1 MTAHRGAPPVREEQ
15 EQNMTLPLADIATLV
30 NGSLTKDGHIQ
41 ITGAGS
47 LEHAREGEITYIDRA
62 ELLAEA
68 DSSGASAFIA
78 PKDAPRGKKPMI
90 LTEDPR
96 LAFSKVLEVFAPK
109 PKIYPGIHPTAVVDE
124 SAQLGESVSIGA
136 QAYVGENARIG
147 DRVVVHPMAY
157 VGCDVTVGDD
167 CVIFPQVYLG
177 DRCVLGNRVV
187 LQPGASVGGDGF
199 GYAQENGRQ
208 KKIPQ
213 VGIVIVEDDVEIG
226 ANCTVDRAT
235 LGATKIGRGTKI
247 DDHVHVAHNVV
258 IGEDCLICGQ
268 VGISGSAKIG
278 NRVIMAGQVGVN
290 DHIAIGDD
298 IVIGGQAGVFSDLP
312 KPGYYSGY
320 PARPH
325 NSALRVL
332 AATQKLPE
340 LAKRLKRIEV
350 VLRERGISEAEE

>member
-1 MTAHRGAPPVREEQ
+1 MTAHKGSAPVPEEWNQ
-15 EQNMTLPLADIATLV
+15 AMTLPLADIAALV
-30 NGSLTKDGHIQ
+30 NGSLTKDGHIR

-47 LEHAREGEITYIDRA
+47 IEHAREGEITYIDRA
-62 ELLAEA
+62 ELVAEA
-68 DSSGASAFIA
+68 DSSRASAFIA
-78 PKDAPRGKKPMI
+78 PKNVPRGQKPMI

-109 PKIYPGIHPTAVVDE
+109 PKVYAGVHPTAVVHE
-124 SAQLGESVSIGA
+124 TARLGGSVSVGA
-136 QAYVGENARIG
+136 QAHVGENAEIG
-147 DRVVVHPMAY
+147 DNVVIHPMAY
-157 VGCDVTVGDD
+157 VGHDVRIGDD

-199 GYAQENGRQ
+199 GYVQEDGRQ
-208 KKIPQ
+208 RKIPQ
-213 VGIVIVEDDVEIG
+213 VGIVIIDDDVEIG

-278 NRVIMAGQVGVN
+278 SRVIMAGQVGVN
-290 DHIAIGDD
+290 DHITIGDD

-312 KPGYYSGY
+312 EPGYYSGY

-325 NSALRVL
+325 NHSLRVL

-340 LAKRLKRIEV
+340 LAKRVKAIEK
-350 VLRERGISEAEE
+350 LLAELETTEPEE